1 MAEVPHGQETF
12 QDRASRC
19 AFQSGLYAVPGSL
32 RNRYMGACLQ
42 RTQFFRSFPRKR
54 ESRGALT
61 TALPLSL
68 RFRGGERNEIAAL
81 PQTGVDFVECGRAG
95 AKLFFAKRIERRCD
109 GIQMAVQIGCILL
122 DIE

>member
-1 MAEVPHGQETF
+1 
-12 QDRASRC
+12 
-19 AFQSGLYAVPGSL
+19 
-32 RNRYMGACLQ
+32 MGACLQ

-68 RFRGGERNEIAAL
+68 SFRGGERNEIAAL

>member
-19 AFQSGLYAVPGSL
+19 AFQSG
-32 RNRYMGACLQ
+32 
-42 RTQFFRSFPRKR
+42 
-54 ESRGALT
+54 LT